1 MLITGHTPNYSHTM
15 VRTAGKGGGGR
26 GLGFRYV
33 SNKIQQKPSQNLL
46 KQKLPNKEVAREI
59 RETVK
64 SKSMKIINPRID
76 Y

>member
-1 MLITGHTPNYSHTM
+1 M
-15 VRTAGKGGGGR
+15 VRTAGKGGGR